1 MLSSNEKIFQS
12 EVLMTHYFQVVVL
25 LIDTPT
31 TPDLSL
37 DDISS
42 TSLLPPNLLVCP
54 VSVLCLTFTVK
65 RLANVP

>member
-1 MLSSNEKIFQS
+1 
-12 EVLMTHYFQVVVL
+12 MTHYFQVVVL